1 MQTTILRLAARWAFA
16 FLAMNSLAT
25 AQEGGKISGHV
36 RDKAT
41 NGPLIGANIVIKG
54 TKLGST
60 TNLDGEYFVLNVPPG
75 SHEISASYLGYQ
87 TTTQRGVIINNNR
100 TSTVDFSLTETS
112 VTAAE
117 VIVMAQ
123 RPEVE
128 KEKTST
134 SDIIRSEEVIAVPG
148 IRDLTSVLSLSS
160 DVSESHF
167 RGGRE
172 GEELYNLQGMGI
184 VNPLSNSSS
193 FAPIMSALE
202 EVEIITSGF
211 SSQYGNA
218 QSGVVNISMKE
229 GRGDKW
235 TARAEAR
242 MRMPQRKHFGP
253 SVWDPTANP
262 YLAVLNSAEKWS
274 EFDTNSSGG
283 GKYYNSIGNG
293 FDNRYGKDSV
303 TLGQVAYA
311 YWAKQSKRDMG
322 ESYDNLVDYELDAT
336 MGGPLSENTRA
347 FLAFHAENVWP
358 KLPTPEPESK
368 KQFMGNLVHDLG
380 DGMTFRLSGA
390 YTNEREFVFR
400 SSSTTGFYAWIWDR
414 TLGTTRGV
422 TDNYQLG
429 GRFTYAPNGATYYEV
444 KLNTLRTQ
452 FLGGSPVI
460 SPQLYYG
467 DFSKTWSIP
476 YSNTP
481 DNFSYASI
489 DDDFRNERSRTISL
503 DGSMTSQLTNAHML
517 LAGIQVNWYTLDV
530 NNTLSLKSS
539 AGQRYE
545 IYASKPMEFAAYVQ
559 DKMEFE
565 GMIANIGL
573 RFDLYNQN
581 IVYFTDQYAP
591 YRYINETGD
600 TLTNKQ
606 LADREQTPILS
617 QLQPRLGISFPVSE
631 SMVFHVNYGSF
642 VQRPPFSQTV
652 FQQEPNQGFKD
663 MIIGNPRLLPQVT
676 NSYDIGL
683 TQGLGGGFRIDVSGY
698 YKDVRNLIQQA
709 FYYDVQGLGYSTFV
723 NRDYADIRGFRVSF
737 ARRQGMLTGT
747 VNYTY
752 GVATGKNATPFN
764 ESPRFSESG
773 TVVLPTAKDVLL
785 DFDRTHNVVTSIV
798 VNFDRE
804 DLWWDPAILEGTP
817 FTGITVS
824 ATSFVRSG
832 RPYTYDVSGLGEL
845 FNKRSPTET
854 NTNLKITKNFEQFFG
869 ARASIYVEVS
879 NVFNDQT
886 YNYNAIFRKTR
897 NTGSGTFEENR
908 NLILYETNRDAMR
921 YYEDLNHPG
930 FLVDQTFMLYSNM
943 PRSFQFGLVINL

>member
-1 MQTTILRLAARWAFA
+1 MKVTVQGLLAALMLLTVPA
-16 FLAMNSLAT
+16 L
-25 AQEGGKISGHV
+25 AQESGKISGHV

-41 NGPLIGANIVIKG
+41 KEPLIGANVLLKG
-54 TKLGST
+54 TRLGAT
-60 TNLDGEYFVLNVPPG
+60 TNQDGEYFILNVPPG
-75 SHEISASYLGYQ
+75 SHEVSASYLGYQ
-87 TTTQRGVIINNNR
+87 TMTQRGLIVNNNR
-100 TSTVDFSLTETS
+100 TTTADFSLTETS
-112 VTAAE
+112 VTADE
-117 VIVMAQ
+117 VVVMAQ

-134 SDIIRSEEVIAVPG
+134 SDIIRSEEVLAVPG

-184 VNPLSNSSS
+184 VNPLSNASS

-211 SSQYGNA
+211 SAQYGNA

-229 GRGDKW
+229 GRNDKW

-242 MRMPQRKHFGP
+242 VRAPGRKHFGP
-253 SVWDPTANP
+253 SVWDPKANP
-262 YLAVLNSAEKWS
+262 YLAILNSELVWS
-274 EFDTNSSGG
+274 TIDSNSTNQNS
-283 GKYYNSIGNG
+283 KYYNSIGNG
-293 FDNRYGKDSV
+293 FDGRYGRDST
-303 TLGQVAYA
+303 TLGQIAYL

-322 ESYDNLVDYELDAT
+322 ETYDNLVDYSLDAT

-347 FLAFHAENVWP
+347 FLAFHSENTWP
-358 KLPTPEPESK
+358 MLPTPEPETK

-380 DGMTFRLSGA
+380 EGMTVRLSGA

-400 SSSTTGFYAWIWDR
+400 STSTTGFYSWIWDR

-429 GRFTYAPNGATYYEV
+429 ARFTYAQSAATFYEV
-444 KLNTLRTQ
+444 KVNTLRTN
-452 FLGGSPVI
+452 FLGGTPVTSPIV
-460 SPQLYYG
+460 YYG

-476 YSNTP
+476 YSSTP
-481 DNFSYASI
+481 DNFSYANI
-489 DDDFRNERSRTISL
+489 DDDFRDERSRTISL
-503 DGSMTSQLTNAHML
+503 DASMTSQMTNAHML
-517 LAGIQVNWYTLDV
+517 LAGIQANWFSLDV
-530 NNTLSLKSS
+530 SNILSLKSS
-539 AGQRYE
+539 NGQRFERYG
-545 IYASKPMEFAAYVQ
+545 SKPMEFAVYLQ

-581 IVYFTDQYAP
+581 LFYYTDPYAP
-591 YRYINETGD
+591 YRYINENGD
-600 TLTNKQ
+600 TLTNKA
-606 LADREQTPILS
+606 LADQALTPSLAR
-617 QLQPRLGISFPVSE
+617 LQPRLGISFPVSE
-631 SMVFHVNYGSF
+631 TMVFHVNYGSF

-652 FQQEPNQGFKD
+652 FQQEPNRGFKD
-663 MIIGNPRLLPQVT
+663 MVLGNPRLQPQVT

-709 FYYDVQGLGYSTFV
+709 FYYDVQGFGYSTFV

-747 VNYTY
+747 INYTY

-785 DFDRTHNVVTSIV
+785 DFDRTHNVVGSFV
-798 VNFDRE
+798 VNFDRD
-804 DLWWDPAILEGTP
+804 DLWWDPTVLSGTP
-817 FTGITVS
+817 FTGITLS
-824 ATSFVRSG
+824 ATAFYRSG
-832 RPYTYDVSGLGEL
+832 RPYTYDMTGGGAL
-845 FNKRSPTET
+845 FNKRSPDET
-854 NTNLKITKNFEQFFG
+854 NMNMKITKEFERFSG
-869 ARASIYVEVS
+869 VRASVYLEIF
-879 NVFNDQT
+879 NVFNSMI

-897 NTGSGTFEENR
+897 NTATGTFEENR
-908 NLILYETNRDAMR
+908 NLDLYESDRAAMT
-921 YYEDLNHPG
+921 YYEDPNHPG
-930 FLVDQTFMLYSNM
+930 FLVDQTFLLYSNA
-943 PRSFQFGLVINL
+943 PRSFQFGIVLNF